1 MTSTLDNPSA
11 YVGHARGVS
20 AIIVSKYSPF
30 DLTCGGKL
38 FQLTSPL
45 PLENLEVMVSGN
57 FPVKK
62 ASRPFSVLCTP
73 VLRQSICNS
82 SIDVMHTEMEPL
94 LKRAEGLL
102 GSGDA
107 TLDQLLGLKLEA
119 EHSRDAY
126 NAWAE
131 SIPSQWILKE
141 VGVIAPN
148 EDGTT

>member
-1 MTSTLDNPSA
+1 MDNPSA

-38 FQLTSPL
+38 FQLAKPL
-45 PLENLEVMVSGN
+45 PIENLQVMVTGN
-57 FPVKK
+57 FPVRKV
-62 ASRPFSVLCTP
+62 SRPFSVLCTP

-82 SIDVMHTEMEPL
+82 TIDVMHTEMQPL
-94 LKRAEGLL
+94 LTRAKGLL

-107 TLDQLLGLKLEA
+107 TLDQLLSLKLEA

-126 NAWAE
+126 NAWVG
-131 SIPSQWILKE
+131 SIPEEWILKP
-141 VGVIAPN
+141 VGATPPK
-148 EDGTT
+148 EDGKA